1 MNDSPR
7 FAFDPLF
14 NLRTARIVGFE
25 VRPRNPRDQV
35 GVRAAGTV
43 WGTRQIVDLD
53 AGVALASLAFATDCD
68 ASVPLHVN
76 ILADTVVTGRRRL
89 RSMLDGLAER
99 QRAIPPVVLEVN
111 PAISAAPVDALIE
124 GLAELRGWGFRI
136 ALDAIGRGFGLDL
149 VPTIRPDL
157 VKIDEH
163 LVAALP
169 AGGTAEAVVSAICDV
184 CAATGTRVAATG
196 VTSGDQLTALRGYT
210 VSWAQGMLLSHP
222 RRRPS
227 STGVRLP
234 VELTSPEAAPAGT
247 PAPRPRPRPAP
258 AMVREL
264 AQAAVTL
271 PESATAEA
279 ARRALADH
287 PLAGGIILLDPQRRP
302 TGYLNRNR
310 FMLAISGP
318 YGRALYA
325 ARPARTLADPPILVS
340 ERTSVRA
347 AVQTCMRGDP
357 SRSDDDLVLTGPD
370 GTCCGVARIADLLR
384 LATAAAACPHPVSA

>member
-1 MNDSPR
+1 MSDYQR
-7 FAFDPLF
+7 FVFDPLF

-25 VRPRNPRDQV
+25 VTPRYPRDQI
-35 GVRAAGTV
+35 GMRAAGTV

-89 RSMLDGLAER
+89 RWMLDGLAER
-99 QRAIPPVVLEVN
+99 ERAIPPVVLEVN
-111 PAISAAPVDALIE
+111 PAASAAPADALTE

-136 ALDAIGRGFGLDL
+136 ALDAMGRGFGLDL
-149 VPTIRPDL
+149 IPTIRPDL
-157 VKIDEH
+157 VKLDEH

-169 AGGTAEAVVSAICDV
+169 EGGAATAVVQAICDV
-184 CAATGTRVAATG
+184 CAAVGTCVAATG
-196 VTSGDQLTALRGYT
+196 VTGGDQLAALRGRA
-210 VSWAQGMLLSHP
+210 VSWVQGMLLSHP

-227 STGVRLP
+227 TAGVRVP
-234 VELTSPEAAPAGT
+234 VELAT
-247 PAPRPRPRPAP
+247 PAAETASAPGMPARPPHPRPAP
-258 AMVREL
+258 ATVREL

-271 PESATAEA
+271 PSTATAET

-287 PLAGGIILLDPQRRP
+287 PLAGGIVLLDPQRRP

-325 ARPARTLADPPILVS
+325 ARPARTLADAPLLIN
-340 ERTSVRA
+340 EQTTVRS
-347 AVQTCMRGDP
+347 AVQNCMQGDP
-357 SRSDDDLVLTGPD
+357 ARSYDDLVLAGSD
-370 GTCCGVARIADLLR
+370 GSCSGVVRVADLLR
-384 LATAAAACPHPVSA
+384 LATAIPVSA